1 MTKAG
6 QGLGQGRGRGMGRAW
21 DKGGTGAGAWAG
33 TGAWG
38 LFVGFWVDVDGAFEV
53 SDRGFAWF
61 SGYHVVG

>member
-1 MTKAG
+1 VTKAG
-6 QGLGQGRGRGMGRAW
+6 QSQGQGRDRCRGRDGGRDRGG
-21 DKGGTGAGAWAG
+21 DKGGDRGR
-33 TGAWG
+33 G

>member
-6 QGLGQGRGRGMGRAW
+6 QGLGQGRDRCRGRDRGRGQG
-21 DKGGTGAGAWAG
+21 AG
-33 TGAWG
+33 TGGGDRDRG

>member
-6 QGLGQGRGRGMGRAW
+6 QSQGQGRDRCRGRDGGRDRGG
-21 DKGGTGAGAWAG
+21 DKGGDRGR
-33 TGAWG
+33 G